1 MLLDPDNTNFYWSKL
16 FYTRFKIWTYTR
28 LWDHVPVAL
37 ILGIEPYLP
46 ICHYGIILGTG
57 HFLRYATTVLFCV
70 QAIFSDLPTTVRCW
84 VQPKLNW
91 DLHSLLA
98 SRHRW
103 HMAHWSGLFLAHPP
117 SLLLYIK
124 FKSVVCFANL
134 AAWAIHL
141 YGHRNTINGNQ
152 TGNPADYPLIGNPN
166 LGFDKS
172 GFYKPQIRVLV
183 IQGSRLTDLGFNHT
197 SSCSS
202 HSHQWCVLYTH

>member
-1 MLLDPDNTNFYWSKL
+1 MPPWAVCIRESLSSAAVAAGVQEPHMLPSHQPIEQDLSTAVLNLLNLLQSSTKDNTNFYWSKL

-46 ICHYGIILGTG
+46 ICNYGIILGTG

-103 HMAHWSGLFLAHPP
+103 HMAH
-117 SLLLYIK
+117 
-124 FKSVVCFANL
+124 
-134 AAWAIHL
+134 
-141 YGHRNTINGNQ
+141 
-152 TGNPADYPLIGNPN
+152 
-166 LGFDKS
+166 
-172 GFYKPQIRVLV
+172 
-183 IQGSRLTDLGFNHT
+183 
-197 SSCSS
+197 
-202 HSHQWCVLYTH
+202 